1 MYKFDLE
8 EPNQKL
14 KPEYHE
20 LCHKNWEIKRDHQS
34 TSSEPVDLVD
44 KFGTKLSDFTE
55 HMEQLIDEGY
65 GYLLYLDRVAS
76 AIYNTQLDTTQY
88 DQIIPIGYKDSSG
101 KYYLYNHMDFK
112 VTLNQQD
119 SKYHVVG
126 FQVEPKSLHYNSE
139 RLKVLNF
146 DSRDFSEKKFN
157 EYNTTLQQYV

>member
-20 LCHKNWEIKRDHQS
+20 LCHKNWEIKRDHQT

-44 KFGTKLSDFTE
+44 KFGTKLSDFTGR
-55 HMEQLIDEGY
+55 MEQLIDEGY

-76 AIYNTQLDTTQY
+76 AIYNTQLETTQY
-88 DQIIPIGYKDSSG
+88 DQIIQIGYKDSSG